1 MYLRKYKTFEFLRKS
16 GTFIK
21 VLRKSGTFIKLLR
34 LFKEIWNIHQA
45 FRVTHHRAGMLG
57 NLKMTLECTQAHER
71 HVHYRF
77 PFAVFLRL
85 FKGF

>member
-1 MYLRKYKTFEFLRKS
+1 MAKP
-16 GTFIK
+16 
-21 VLRKSGTFIKLLR
+21 
-34 LFKEIWNIHQA
+34 

-71 HVHYRF
+71 HVHYRV
-77 PFAVFLRL
+77 PFAEFLGL